1 MNPAPLSP
9 IRTQSSAHDHAKSS
23 ANSWAPGPSGCFI
36 GHQASFSETRKEGIS
51 VRIPPPLCQSV
62 HIQVLY
68 HCADYSADWF
78 GLSMCLG
85 GIQQC
90 SQLVYIND
98 FCINEKE
105 KSCLM
110 FVFALFLLLW
120 LRQLIKE
127 ST

>member
-1 MNPAPLSP
+1 MCKSVKHFSVAIERILYFFKETCQCTCVNVPAPLSP

-85 GIQQC
+85 GSSSVLSLFI
-90 SQLVYIND
+90 
-98 FCINEKE
+98 
-105 KSCLM
+105 LM
-110 FVFALFLLLW
+110 IFA
-120 LRQLIKE
+120 
-127 ST
+127 

>member
-1 MNPAPLSP
+1 MCKSVKHFSVAIERILYFFLKRFVNILVNPAPLSP

-36 GHQASFSETRKEGIS
+36 GYQASFSETRKEGIS
-51 VRIPPPLCQSV
+51 VHIPPPLCQSV

-85 GIQQC
+85 GSSSVLSLFI
-90 SQLVYIND
+90 
-98 FCINEKE
+98 
-105 KSCLM
+105 LM
-110 FVFALFLLLW
+110 IFA
-120 LRQLIKE
+120 
-127 ST
+127 